1 MQPITDTTTLE
12 TLYPSVSPR
21 SLTKVAQS
29 VTPLYRKWIEASRFV
44 ILSTVGPE
52 GTDAS
57 PRGDDGPVV
66 RIADARTLLL
76 PDWMGN
82 NRLDSLR
89 NIVRDDRVSLMFMV
103 PGSTN
108 VVRVNGTAIVT
119 ADADL
124 RASFERTGR
133 QPATVT
139 VVTTQELYFQCA
151 KAIMRSRLWTSGDES
166 KELPTAGQF
175 LREAEEGFDAET
187 YDASY
192 AENAKDRMW

>member
-44 ILSTVGPE
+44 ILSTAGPE

>member
-21 SLTKVAQS
+21 SVTKVTQG

-66 RIADARTLLL
+66 RITDTRTLLL

-192 AENAKDRMW
+192 ADNAKDRMW

>member
-1 MQPITDTTTLE
+1 MQPITDIAILE
-12 TLYPSVSPR
+12 VHYGQVSPR
-21 SLTKVAQS
+21 SITKVAQQ
-29 VTPLYRKWIEASRFV
+29 VTPLYRKWIDAARFV

-57 PRGDDGPVV
+57 PRGDDGTVV
-66 RIADARTLLL
+66 RIADDRTLLL

-89 NIVRDDRVSLMFMV
+89 NIIRDNRVSLMFMV

-124 RASFERTGR
+124 RASFERKGR
-133 QPATVT
+133 RPATIT
-139 VVTTQELYFQCA
+139 VIRTQELYFQCA
-151 KAIMRSRLWTSGDES
+151 KAIMRSRLWTSDDES
-166 KELPTAGQF
+166 KGLPTAGQF
-175 LREAEEGFDAET
+175 LREAEDGFDAET
-187 YDASY
+187 YDQTY
-192 AENAKDRMW
+192 PEYAKDRMW

>member
-44 ILSTVGPE
+44 ILSTVAPE